1 MGTATSKAIAVG
13 AGREYCFQVRA
24 VDRAGNIGGWSK
36 EFCTTIAIDDR
47 SLVRANWGWNQTTAT
62 GWQSGTKTSTLYSY
76 RTLTYGT
83 STTRVR
89 QIGITAQ
96 RCSTCGSVK
105 VYVGSTLVGTVNTMG
120 TTKFPVLFTFPRRA
134 TALVGQIRLVTQS
147 ARPLAIDSLLLISH

>member
-1 MGTATSKAIAVG
+1 ML
-13 AGREYCFQVRA
+13 F
-24 VDRAGNIGGWSK
+24 
-36 EFCTTIAIDDR
+36 R
-47 SLVRANWGWNQTTAT
+47 SNWGWNQTTAT
-62 GWQSGTKTSTLYSY
+62 GWQSGTKTSTSYSY

-120 TTKFPVLFTFPRRA
+120 ATKFPVLFTFPRRS

-147 ARPLAIDSLLLISH
+147 ARPVAIDSLLLISH